1 MIEGRSIKN
10 SPRGVS
16 LSKHVILHQTCGA
29 ASKSSDSWKW
39 TNIILF
45 TFSRSLIIHQV
56 KTNKII
62 AVKEVWMP
70 GLNQHSIWQFYS
82 SVYSLVFV
90 FIEKVYQ
97 TLETVS
103 LRLSKH
109 IEVLQKYSAAR
120 RIINSL
126 PSVWICV
133 HTRSFVFHILPG
145 YITKTI
151 RSILKTYK
159 LHSEIYLQH
168 TNITY

>member
-1 MIEGRSIKN
+1 M
-10 SPRGVS
+10 
-16 LSKHVILHQTCGA
+16 
-29 ASKSSDSWKW
+29 
-39 TNIILF
+39 
-45 TFSRSLIIHQV
+45 IHQV

-70 GLNQHSIWQFYS
+70 GLNQHRFWQFYS

-90 FIEKVYQ
+90 LIEKIYQ

-126 PSVWICV
+126 LSVWKCV

-159 LHSEIYLQH
+159 LHSEIYLLH
-168 TNITY
+168 TKSTYWQNYYRVKGNFWVLSDHVFAVKCNSLFSCENIVC